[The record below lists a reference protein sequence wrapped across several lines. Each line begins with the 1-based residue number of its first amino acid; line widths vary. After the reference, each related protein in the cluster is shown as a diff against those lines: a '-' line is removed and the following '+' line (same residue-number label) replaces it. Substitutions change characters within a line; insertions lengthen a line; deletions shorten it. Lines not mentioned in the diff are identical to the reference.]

1 MFKKLVFGIIG
12 MIIAI
17 WAFIILTFRPTPEYL
32 RNTEADG
39 VKIQVQISD
48 DDRSPIIRTYTKEE
62 FDTFDQTKIDNI
74 EDDVDGRVE
83 GDLPCVHL
91 LKDNKIYMT
100 FYKNGQKIDPEKT
113 SLKITTYASDY
124 RDPVKE
130 RKIEGNLI
138 KKNNQTY
145 TYATKR
151 YSTQYETIFVEY
163 LQCEVTYT
171 IEGKEYVSIFGTF
184 QDNADEDTDFFKTED
199 LDQPIPPENNGI

>member
-1 MFKKLVFGIIG
+1 MFKKLVFGLIGII
-12 MIIAI
+12 ITI
-17 WAFIILTFRPTPEYL
+17 WAFILLTFRPTPGYL

-39 VKIQVQISD
+39 VKIEAKISD
-48 DDRSPIIRTYTKEE
+48 DDRTPIIRTYTKEE
-62 FDTFDQTKIDNI
+62 FNTFDQAKIDNI

-83 GDLPCVHL
+83 GDLPCIHL
-91 LKDNKIYMT
+91 LKDNKIYIS
-100 FYKNGQKIDPEKT
+100 FYKDGKKIDPEKT

-130 RKIEGNLI
+130 REIEGNLS
-138 KKNNQTY
+138 KESDQTY

-171 IEGKEYVSIFGTF
+171 IEGKDYVSIFGTF
-184 QDNADEDTDFFKTED
+184 QNNADEDTDFFRNED
-199 LDQPIPPENNGI
+199 LKEPLAPEE